1 MRQEPEERPSAAE
14 LLRHPFVAKCAR
26 NAEQRDS
33 EREDRR
39 QNGEGEAAE
48 GEAVRE
54 DAVPKLVLDELEEI
68 VSAVKQYYEKRW
80 AQGQQKVEDP
90 PPADRARL
98 RRLAEYELETAS
110 RSTRLFRETGVRASS
125 LELVRHSRWRVC
137 LLERLEPLVSHVDT
151 SLECPRDSS
160 KKTHS
165 LPIQRA

>member
-98 RRLAEYELETAS
+98 RRLAEQLGAPAPLVRRAFFKMIKQLRLDLAQGADDQPTT
-110 RSTRLFRETGVRASS
+110 RSSESQQPRQRASPAAAAAR
-125 LELVRHSRWRVC
+125 LSR
-137 LLERLEPLVSHVDT
+137 RLSM
-151 SLECPRDSS
+151 S
-160 KKTHS
+160 
-165 LPIQRA
+165 